1 MRNNRELLTL
11 RNYHSTLSTDNL
23 LFPIYSMP
31 KDSRKVEDLATT
43 IEPLSDRVLIHP
55 LEKEQISSSGIVI
68 PETSSKEKPQ
78 EGVVIALGKG
88 GILNDK
94 GILSP
99 DPNKYLKLG
108 DIVLFGRY
116 AGDDLKVK
124 SKTGKD
130 VELKVLHLDSVLG
143 IVKS

>member
-1 MRNNRELLTL
+1 M
-11 RNYHSTLSTDNL
+11 S
-23 LFPIYSMP
+23 
-31 KDSRKVEDLATT
+31 KDSRKVEELATT
-43 IEPLSDRVLIHP
+43 IEPLGDRVIIHP
-55 LEKEQISSSGIVI
+55 LEKEQVSASGIVI

-78 EGVVIALGKG
+78 EGVIIALGKG
-88 GILNDK
+88 GIMNDK
-94 GILSP
+94 GILCP
-99 DPNKYLKLG
+99 DPHKYLKLG

-124 SKTGKD
+124 SKSGKD

>member
-1 MRNNRELLTL
+1 M
-11 RNYHSTLSTDNL
+11 S
-23 LFPIYSMP
+23 P

-43 IEPLSDRVLIHP
+43 IEPLGDRVIIHP
-55 LEKEQISSSGIVI
+55 LEKEQVSSSGIVI

-88 GILNDK
+88 GIMNDK
-94 GILSP
+94 GVLCP

-124 SKTGKD
+124 TKSGKD
-130 VELKVLHLDSVLG
+130 IELKVLHLDSVLG
-143 IVKS
+143 IVK

>member
-1 MRNNRELLTL
+1 MSAKTSNKIE
-11 RNYHSTLSTDNL
+11 
-23 LFPIYSMP
+23 
-31 KDSRKVEDLATT
+31 ELATT
-43 IEPLSDRVLIHP
+43 IEPLGDRVLIHP
-55 LEKEQISSSGIVI
+55 LEKEQVSASGIVI

-94 GILSP
+94 GVPSP
-99 DPNKYLKLG
+99 DPNKYLKKG

-124 SKTGKD
+124 TKSGKD
-130 VELKVLHLDSVLG
+130 IELKVLHLDSVLG
-143 IVKS
+143 IVK